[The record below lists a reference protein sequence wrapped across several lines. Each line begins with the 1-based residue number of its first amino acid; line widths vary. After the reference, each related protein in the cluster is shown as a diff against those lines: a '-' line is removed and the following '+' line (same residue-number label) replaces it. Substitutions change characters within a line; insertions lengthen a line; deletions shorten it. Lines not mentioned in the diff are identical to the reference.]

1 MSYLQH
7 GVKLTDGQKQKLARA
22 YKNNE
27 AITIRLSNSQL
38 TGPDEMM
45 LTKTQINRI
54 RKAKANGLGLDLKIS
69 KSQIR
74 KAVKQGGSLF
84 SSLIP
89 LMRSLAPTLGKT
101 LGLRALAGL
110 ASEGASQI
118 VKKVSGK
125 GQSGG
130 FLIPQNKIE
139 QLIKHKNLLTQKQKQ
154 LIQEVL
160 QSGGQL
166 FIKPTAK
173 LRGGFLGTLLASIG
187 IPMLLNAITGKA
199 LQVDRLGRGFGRGL
213 QI

>member
-84 SSLIP
+84 QFNP
-89 LMRSLAPTLGKT
+89 VDEEPRPNAGENARSQSVGWVGVRRRLSDREKGKW
-101 LGLRALAGL
+101 
-110 ASEGASQI
+110 
-118 VKKVSGK
+118 
-125 GQSGG
+125 
-130 FLIPQNKIE
+130 
-139 QLIKHKNLLTQKQKQ
+139 
-154 LIQEVL
+154 
-160 QSGGQL
+160 
-166 FIKPTAK
+166 
-173 LRGGFLGTLLASIG
+173 
-187 IPMLLNAITGKA
+187 
-199 LQVDRLGRGFGRGL
+199 
-213 QI
+213 

>member
-7 GVKLTDGQKQKLARA
+7 GVKLTVGQKQKLARA

-54 RKAKANGLGLDLKIS
+54 RKAKANGHGLDLKIS

-89 LMRSLAPTLGKT
+89 LMRGLAPTLGKT
-101 LGLRALAGL
+101 LGLSGLAGL

-118 VKKVSGK
+118 VKKISGK

-130 FLIPQNKIE
+130 FLITQNKIE
-139 QLIKHKNLLTQKQKQ
+139 QLMKQKS
-154 LIQEVL
+154 LNRNKNNRFKRRFRAVGNYL
-160 QSGGQL
+160 LSR
-166 FIKPTAK
+166 
-173 LRGGFLGTLLASIG
+173 LRNRAEDSSE
-187 IPMLLNAITGKA
+187 
-199 LQVDRLGRGFGRGL
+199 RSSHR
-213 QI
+213 